1 MKVLITGIS
10 GLLGKIVAR
19 DIYMAGYEVIGI
31 SRNKEKLKFDFPVNI
46 EVLDLTQNP
55 PSESLLSNIDIV
67 IHCAAN
73 TQMGSFRNSYQD
85 DLNTKAVKELIE
97 VAIKV
102 KVQKFIFVSTANTC
116 LPGNKYNPG
125 NETNSL
131 KHSSSNLNY
140 INTKIKAEHIVQ
152 SAVKKGL
159 NGIII
164 NPTFI
169 INPLGNAKS
178 SNRLLDY
185 CLKKSILFY
194 PPGGK
199 NIVDARDVSKAIIN
213 AIANGIVGEKYI
225 ISNENYTYK
234 EFFKLVLMEQ
244 KRRAILIPIPSS
256 LLLFMGGF
264 ATLIEYLIKKPL
276 NFNLN
281 SAKILNSNHYYDYS
295 KAAQDLDFNPRNIQ
309 DTITTKLENTEI

>member
-1 MKVLITGIS
+1 M
-10 GLLGKIVAR
+10 
-19 DIYMAGYEVIGI
+19 
-31 SRNKEKLKFDFPVNI
+31 
-46 EVLDLTQNP
+46 
-55 PSESLLSNIDIV
+55 
-67 IHCAAN
+67 
-73 TQMGSFRNSYQD
+73 
-85 DLNTKAVKELIE
+85 
-97 VAIKV
+97 
-102 KVQKFIFVSTANTC
+102 
-116 LPGNKYNPG
+116 
-125 NETNSL
+125 
-131 KHSSSNLNY
+131 
-140 INTKIKAEHIVQ
+140 
-152 SAVKKGL
+152 
-159 NGIII
+159 
-164 NPTFI
+164 
-169 INPLGNAKS
+169 
-178 SNRLLDY
+178 
-185 CLKKSILFY
+185 
-194 PPGGK
+194 
-199 NIVDARDVSKAIIN
+199 SKAIIN

>member
-10 GLLGKIVAR
+10 GLLGKTVAR
-19 DIYMAGYEVIGI
+19 DMYMAGYEVIGT
-31 SRNKEKLKFDFPVNI
+31 SRKKDKLKFDFPVTI

-55 PSESLLSNIDIV
+55 PDESLLSNIDIV

-85 DLNTKAVKELIE
+85 DLNTKAVQELID
-97 VAIKV
+97 VVIKTKV
-102 KVQKFIFVSTANTC
+102 KKFILVSTANTC
-116 LPGNKYNPG
+116 VPGNKYNPG
-125 NETNSL
+125 NETNNL
-131 KHSSSNLNY
+131 KHSSANLNY
-140 INTKIKAEHIVQ
+140 INTKIKAEYIVQ

-169 INPLGNAKS
+169 INPLGDARS
-178 SNRLLDY
+178 SNKLLDY

-194 PPGGK
+194 PHGGK

-213 AIANGIVGEKYI
+213 AIDNGIIGEKYI

-234 EFFKLVLMEQ
+234 EFFKLVLKEQ
-244 KRRAILIPIPSS
+244 KRKAILIPIPSS
-256 LLLFMGGF
+256 LLLFLGGC
-264 ATLIEYLIKKPL
+264 ATLIEYIIKKPL
-276 NFNLN
+276 NFNLK
-281 SAKILNSNHYYDYS
+281 SAKILNLNHYYDYS
-295 KAAQDLDFNPRNIQ
+295 KAAQSLDFNPRNIH
-309 DTITTKLENTEI
+309 DTITTKLKNTEI

>member
-85 DLNTKAVKELIE
+85 DLNTKAVQELIE

-256 LLLFMGGF
+256 LLIFMGGF

>member
-85 DLNTKAVKELIE
+85 DLNTKAVQELIE

-234 EFFKLVLMEQ
+234 EFFKLVLIEQ

-281 SAKILNSNHYYDYS
+281 AAKILNSNHYYDYS